1 MNAPATALVIAG
13 SGAAD
18 AAPSPSASSVPDIRL
33 FGKVDDAMLRDF
45 LVQLDAARQ
54 RPGALLVEITTI
66 GGDAD
71 VGRRMALEIRL
82 LRESR
87 GELVRFFGKTV
98 VYSAGV
104 TLMSAFA
111 PEDRW
116 LSADAVLLIH
126 ERKMEKTVQLAGAL
140 RACIAVARDLVAE
153 IENGQMLEREG
164 FEELIRGSRLT
175 IDEVMQRVRTA
186 NWYIPAAEAER
197 LGLIAG
203 VI

>member
-1 MNAPATALVIAG
+1 MSTPASGLLVAA
-13 SGAAD
+13 SGVAD
-18 AAPSPSASSVPDIRL
+18 AAPPSAASVADIRL
-33 FGKVDDAMLRDF
+33 FGNVNDAMLGDF
-45 LVQLDAARQ
+45 LAQLDAARQ
-54 RPGALLVEITTI
+54 RTGALLLEITTT

-71 VGRRMALEIRL
+71 VGRRIALEVRL

-87 GELVRFFGKTV
+87 GEPVHFLGKTV

-104 TLMSAFA
+104 TVMSAFA
-111 PEDRW
+111 PADRW

-126 ERKMEKTVQLAGAL
+126 ERKMEKTVQMSGAL
-140 RACIAVARDLVAE
+140 RACVAVARDLLAE
-153 IENGQMLEREG
+153 IENGQMLERQG

-175 IDEVMQRVRTA
+175 IDEVMQRTQTA
-186 NWYIPAAEAER
+186 NWYIPAAEALR